1 MDSRRLKLA
10 LLIGPLLLALAAG
23 GLIALLL
30 QPAASAPGPDAEA
43 IANAALLSIRD
54 EGRTTMFAARFVA
67 VVTASETR
75 LGLTARKTLI
85 MPGSVRY
92 GVDLSRLTRRSLAW
106 DGAMRTLTVTMPPLE
121 IAGPEIDLG
130 QVQQYSE
137 GGIVMA
143 LTGAERVIDQANSRS
158 AQDDLMRQA
167 RERTP
172 MTLARNA
179 AMRSVARS
187 FALPLRASGIDA
199 SVAVKFLGP
208 NGREEAYFLDRPRRI
223 DEAVRDRQ
231 AGR

>member
-1 MDSRRLKLA
+1 MDARRLKLA
-10 LLIGPLLLALAAG
+10 LLIGPLLLALAIG
-23 GLIALLL
+23 GLIALMLR
-30 QPAASAPGPDAEA
+30 PAESAPGPDAEA

-54 EGRTTMFAARFVA
+54 EGRTTVFAGRFVA

-92 GVDLSRLTRRSLAW
+92 GVDLSRLSRRSLAW
-106 DGAMRTLTVTMPPLE
+106 DAAMRTLTVTMPPLE

-143 LTGAERVIDQANSRS
+143 LTDAERTIDQTNSRA

-167 RERTP
+167 RERAP
-172 MTLARNA
+172 MLLARNA

-187 FALPLRASGIDA
+187 FAMPLRASGIEA
-199 SVAVKFLGP
+199 SVAVRFLAP
-208 NGREEAYFLDRPRRI
+208 DGREEAYFLDRPRRI

-231 AGR
+231 ASR